1 MTNKSFDT
9 NIPYHIIY
17 QGERGKL
24 ALETEGKQVHI
35 RIPKEL
41 FTRLK
46 VKCAYDGISIQEYV
60 IDLIREKM
68 GQNKAEKGSILIVDD
83 EAIVRES
90 LRDALKT
97 NHSVAIAKTG
107 EEAIEFLKKHDFD
120 ILIVDVRLPGKSGL
134 EVVNEARSINPYIRS
149 IVITAYP
156 SVELSV
162 QAMKQGAVD
171 FVTKPVGIKE
181 LEKLVNENL
190 LKKPPKRKESA

>member
-1 MTNKSFDT
+1 MD
-9 NIPYHIIY
+9 
-17 QGERGKL
+17 
-24 ALETEGKQVHI
+24 TEGKQVHI

-46 VKCAYDGISIQEYV
+46 VKCAFEGISIQEYV
-60 IDLIREKM
+60 ISLINDKM
-68 GQNKAEKGSILIVDD
+68 GQNKPVKGSILIVDD
-83 EAIVRES
+83 EAIVREA
-90 LRDALKT
+90 LRDALKI
-97 NHSVAIAKTG
+97 NHNVSIVKTG
-107 EEAIEFLKKHDFD
+107 EEAIDLIKKHDFD

-134 EVVNEARSINPYIRS
+134 EVVNEARTINPYIRS

-171 FVTKPVGIKE
+171 FITKPVGINE

-190 LKKPPKRKESA
+190 LKLPLKRKEPA